1 MKLKKVLCGILALSL
16 SATMMVGC
24 GKKNGGSGDSGY
36 EMKMEAGEGS
46 KITKDVFEPTLL
58 LTGYDY
64 DKMHVFQEAFKY
76 TNVKPKAYI
85 AVTADA
91 TQAFDTML
99 TSDTGMADIAVSTIA
114 KINTAGPEGAFI
126 PLDALIDQ
134 YAPNIKAYF
143 EEFPQ
148 YKAACLAADGKL
160 YVIPT
165 TYDTIASEGFFIRQ
179 DWLDKLGLSV
189 PTTVDEYH
197 EVLKAFKTKDPNGNG
212 KADEIP
218 FFQRGK
224 SWQPL
229 LQLWGAYARNYVDSD
244 NKVHNGKLENEF
256 KTAMEN
262 IIQWNKEGLIDP
274 EISTRNSAREELLG
288 NNVGGSTHDWFS
300 STGSF
305 TKTVRESHV
314 GEAWAE
320 KFDFAPIAPPADING
335 EVKETYSRP
344 KVRGSGWG
352 ITVSN
357 QYVVES
363 IKYMDW
369 WFTEQGK
376 LTYWYGM
383 EGTDYVKDANG
394 EVKFTDLVLNSKNG
408 VPMYM
413 RDNGQLEQGAPMS
426 MKAEMAGMTEGAKKG
441 FAMYESEIKII
452 PQFPTFTYTVDER
465 SEMSTLQ
472 AAVDTYIDETIAKW
486 YAGDAKLDDAS
497 WNAYVS
503 KANELGAKRILE
515 IQQQA
520 YDRFVSNGGGVDDVK
535 DNVTSK
541 N

>member
-1 MKLKKVLCGILALSL
+1 
-16 SATMMVGC
+16 MV
-24 GKKNGGSGDSGY
+24 
-36 EMKMEAGEGS
+36 
-46 KITKDVFEPTLL
+46 
-58 LTGYDY
+58 
-64 DKMHVFQEAFKY
+64 
-76 TNVKPKAYI
+76 
-85 AVTADA
+85 
-91 TQAFDTML
+91 
-99 TSDTGMADIAVSTIA
+99 
-114 KINTAGPEGAFI
+114 
-126 PLDALIDQ
+126 
-134 YAPNIKAYF
+134 
-143 EEFPQ
+143 
-148 YKAACLAADGKL
+148 
-160 YVIPT
+160 
-165 TYDTIASEGFFIRQ
+165 
-179 DWLDKLGLSV
+179 
-189 PTTVDEYH
+189 
-197 EVLKAFKTKDPNGNG
+197 
-212 KADEIP
+212 
-218 FFQRGK
+218 
-224 SWQPL
+224 
-229 LQLWGAYARNYVDSD
+229 QLWGAYARNYVDSD

-305 TKTVRESHV
+305 TKTVRESHA

-320 KFDFAPIAPPADING
+320 KFDFAPIAPPADSNG
-335 EVKETYSRP
+335 EVKETYSRA

-465 SEMSTLQ
+465 SEMDTLQ

-520 YDRFVSNGGGVDDVK
+520 YDRFVNNGGGIDDVK